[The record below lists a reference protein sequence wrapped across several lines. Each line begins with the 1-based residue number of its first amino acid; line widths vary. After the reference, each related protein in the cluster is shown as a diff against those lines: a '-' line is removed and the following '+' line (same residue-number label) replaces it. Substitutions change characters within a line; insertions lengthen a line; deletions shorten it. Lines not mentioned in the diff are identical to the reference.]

1 MKPGSKKP
9 ALLLSVEQF
18 CQTYGLSRTSIYRM
32 AKNRQIPTIR
42 VGPKGCGL
50 KLEPTAVLKALERPA
65 KPKAGVEK

>member
-1 MKPGSKKP
+1 MKPRSTKP

-50 KLEPTAVLKALERPA
+50 KLDPTRVLAALERPA
-65 KPKAGVEK
+65 VKTQRREQ